1 MEIKSYGK
9 INLGLQIISKRDDGF
24 HNIETIFYPIKLS
37 DKLSIR
43 INPSNK
49 DYNSVSIRSNKL
61 YVPSDRS
68 NTCYKVIESFF
79 KEYKI
84 SECFIIDIYMS
95 KNIPVGG
102 GLGGGSSNAASV
114 LKYLV
119 RYFKIDIKKD
129 SKKLMDIALSVGSD
143 VPFFLILK
151 PCLATGRGEVLKILK
166 NFKLNYKILLVNPN
180 LHISTKWAYE
190 NVKLKPIDKK
200 LSSIEYLKRFD
211 TSDSDIFRN
220 DFEEIVF
227 TKYKELENIK
237 RKLKE
242 MGAVFS
248 SLSGSGA
255 TMYGFFEKSS
265 QEKLTKAYK
274 YFKGKDYFVFVS

>member
-37 DKLSIR
+37 DKLFIR

-49 DYNSVSIRSNKL
+49 GYNSVSIRSNKS
-61 YVPSDRS
+61 YIPSDKS

-84 SECFIIDIYMS
+84 SECFNIYIYVR

-102 GLGGGSSNAASV
+102 GLGGGSTNAATV

-129 SKKLMDIALSVGSD
+129 SRKLMDIALSVGSD
-143 VPFFLILK
+143 IPFFLIMK

-166 NFKLNYKILLVNPN
+166 NFRLNYKILLVNPN
-180 LHISTKWAYE
+180 LHVSTKWAYE
-190 NVKLKPIDKK
+190 NIKLKPIEKK
-200 LSSIEYLKRFD
+200 LSSIDDLKRFD
-211 TSDSDIFRN
+211 TSDSDLFRN
-220 DFEEIVF
+220 DFEDIVF
-227 TKYKELENIK
+227 KKYKELEIIK
-237 RKLKE
+237 NELTE

-265 QEKLTKAYK
+265 REKLNKAYK